1 MNWYVVIPA
10 LSLLLI
16 AAGGIALYRQMR
28 TTFAS
33 KKKLPSA
40 AYSEITRDWK
50 LTGRINFTGPIEVM
64 TSQSEDISAL
74 FYIQV
79 EENRV
84 VNDIGGG
91 EYMESRWRLP
101 TRSEVKEI
109 VRLYNSIRLPST
121 GSKYGL
127 ESMIGAGEKSTPG
140 IESETKV
147 AITDTAAKS

>member
-1 MNWYVVIPA
+1 
-10 LSLLLI
+10 LLLI
-16 AAGGIALYRQMR
+16 AAGGIALYRQMM

-40 AYSEITRDWK
+40 PYSEITRDWK
-50 LTGRINFTGPIEVM
+50 LTGRINFTGPTDIM
-64 TSQSEDISAL
+64 TSQFEDISAS

-84 VNDIGGG
+84 VTDIAGE

-109 VRLYNSIRLPST
+109 VRLYNSIRFPST
-121 GSKYGL
+121 APKYR
-127 ESMIGAGEKSTPG
+127 
-140 IESETKV
+140 IEQNE
-147 AITDTAAKS
+147 